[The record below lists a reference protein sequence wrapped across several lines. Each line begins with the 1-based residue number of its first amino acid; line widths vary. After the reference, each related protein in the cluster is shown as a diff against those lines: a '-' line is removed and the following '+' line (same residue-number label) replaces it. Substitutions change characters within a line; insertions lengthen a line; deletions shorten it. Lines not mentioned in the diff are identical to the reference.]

1 MNRALSRVLI
11 LACGNPSRGDDA
23 LGPLLIER
31 LGALPEPIPG
41 LALDLLADFQLQ
53 IEHALDLIGHD
64 LVVFADAALTGPE
77 PFSFEPVQAE
87 PFASIATHAMS
98 PGAVLRVY
106 RQVTGGE
113 PPDCR
118 LLAIRGYR
126 LALGEPLSAQAHTN
140 LDAAIDALLG
150 WLEAPTDGAAN
161 RVRWRGCSI
170 PRHTPRRSRS
180 P

>member
-1 MNRALSRVLI
+1 MNRALPRVLI

-31 LGALPEPIPG
+31 LGAPPEPIPG
-41 LALDLLADFQLQ
+41 LRLDLLTDFQLQ

-77 PFSFEPVQAE
+77 PFSFEPVCPE
-87 PFASIATHAMS
+87 IVPSITTHAMT

-118 LLAIRGYR
+118 LLAIRGYGFE
-126 LALGEPLSAQAHTN
+126 LGEDLSPDARANLDSALAFLLDRLSA
-140 LDAAIDALLG
+140 
-150 WLEAPTDGAAN
+150 
-161 RVRWRGCSI
+161 RGCSDLG
-170 PRHTPRRSRS
+170 RA
-180 P
+180 